1 MKKRIFSLLL
11 SAFMV
16 VGLAGCGSTQ
26 EPESAGDSS
35 EAQTSAPVQT
45 EESTEAAAGDTSG
58 DAAPEQTEDGKSLVV
73 YFSMPETTN
82 PDNMNAEEEYS
93 TVVIDGEVL
102 GNTQYVA
109 YVIQEN
115 TGADIFRIEPVTPY
129 PMNHAELEEVATEEK
144 RNNAMPEIAAQVDN
158 IEQYETI
165 FLGYPNWYAD
175 MPRIIYSFLEQY
187 DLSGKTIIPF
197 VTSGGSGFSNTI
209 STITDLEP
217 DADVITDGLSISRT
231 AVQDAEQE
239 IIQWVTDLGYAK

>member
-1 MKKRIFSLLL
+1 MKKRIFSLILGVFMVMGL
-11 SAFMV
+11 SA
-16 VGLAGCGSTQ
+16 CGSTQ
-26 EPESAGDSS
+26 EPDSS
-35 EAQTSAPVQT
+35 EVQTPAPVQT
-45 EESTEAAAGDTSG
+45 EESTEATAGETSE
-58 DAAPEQTEDGKSLVV
+58 DAVSEQTGDGKSLVV

-144 RNNAMPEIAAQVDN
+144 RNNAMPEIAAQVEN

-165 FLGYPNWYAD
+165 FFGYPNWYAD

-209 STITDLEP
+209 STIANLEP
-217 DADVITDGLSISRT
+217 DANVETDGFSISRT

-239 IIQWVTDLGYAK
+239 IIQWVNDLGYAK

>member
-16 VGLAGCGSTQ
+16 MGLAACGSTHG
-26 EPESAGDSS
+26 PDSAGDSS
-35 EAQTSAPVQT
+35 EAQTSTPAQT
-45 EESTEAAAGDTSG
+45 EESTEAAAGDTSE
-58 DAAPEQTEDGKSLVV
+58 DEASEQTEDGKSLVV

-144 RNNAMPEIAAQVDN
+144 RNNAMPEIAMQVEN
-158 IEQYETI
+158 IEQYEII

-217 DADVITDGLSISRT
+217 DANVITDGLSISRM

-239 IIQWVTDLGYAK
+239 IIQWVTNLGYAK